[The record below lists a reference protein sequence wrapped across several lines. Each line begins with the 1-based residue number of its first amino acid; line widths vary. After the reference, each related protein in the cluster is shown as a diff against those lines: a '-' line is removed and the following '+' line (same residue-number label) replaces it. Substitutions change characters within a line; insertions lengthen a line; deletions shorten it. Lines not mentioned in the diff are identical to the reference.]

1 MFSVFP
7 YTSADELLEELVS
20 HLSEKRENNPL
31 TPLKVVVPSVHF
43 RDWLQIKLARKF
55 GICMGF
61 EFSMPQDFV
70 TEVFA
75 AAGIKKA
82 GEWSKRRLEWSVFEH
97 GRNFPGVGAAASVRD
112 RFAMARLV
120 ADRLDQYG
128 HFRPEMFEAWSQG
141 RGFLQKPEH
150 RAEEAWQR
158 DLWNNL
164 FEKFG
169 KDPGLIPQRLNNTVA
184 AAKLSE
190 AFRAV
195 TVIGS
200 GSLDPLLVET
210 LHVLSASGAGVDIRV
225 ILPCLGYLADIRKQN
240 QSGNLALPDS
250 SSDPEDFELG
260 AAVQNNPLLVSMARH
275 AVGAFVLIGENG
287 HQYENW
293 PDPGDLVDQSTPNTL
308 LKHIQQAVR
317 ANSEYTKVGGL
328 NADESLR
335 IHECYG
341 ARRELEVLR
350 DELLRA
356 FSEIEDLKPEDVLIA
371 VPSLDDYAP
380 LVPAVFHTK
389 ENPLPV
395 RLTELPASEGD
406 EVLEGLL
413 ALLELARGGRGRA
426 SEVLDLMQL
435 RAVREAL
442 GVGEDEAKL
451 EFLADKFR
459 DSGITQGF
467 AIGDEQPGDWEFS
480 INRLVAGEFFGPQE
494 PEQSPEGGFQLPVAD
509 SMGSNFSELETF
521 LQWLADLRSTLL
533 DWQTAAS
540 PGEWTERLKKAAA
553 ALLAGEDGRMSEA
566 DKILRFLSGL
576 AVTTPVDVAVILDWM
591 ESETDEANRR
601 ASISGATPF
610 GRLKQLHNTPCRVL
624 ALVGMQNDN
633 FPSRTK
639 SPSWDLLRAQPK
651 IWDRNARVDERQM
664 VLDAVLAPTERLIIT
679 ASTQN
684 IRTNKKQ
691 PFSTCVD
698 ELLAAAQKLG
708 VERKTLVLE
717 HPLQPFS
724 AKYFEPGSN
733 LPKPFGE
740 KVREIAIAANNNC
753 KAPLPFHKA
762 PFKDKEMPSVEITV
776 AQLAAFWRSPARG
789 YLKAQKID
797 LPLEEDDDTTL
808 DFSPVNLDSLQ
819 KWKLKNAILKE
830 QLSGIPNESRSKALA
845 AADRG
850 LPPGF
855 LAEIEWQVFQKMEA
869 IANEIKKAKPTD
881 RILEL
886 EISGC
891 RISCP
896 VQLSNDIV
904 FVGDCGKMKEARHFL
919 PYWLTA
925 LVAAA
930 SGLMGGLAI
939 FYEGDPVSE
948 LRSPVIDPEDAKKIL
963 KAVLDGYLQG
973 QHRPLR
979 FALEVSPVL
988 AMDSKKKPAEKLDE
1002 VIKTAFHKARTVW
1015 VNKGFGDS
1023 AVLGEGQSPAAM
1035 LAWRDADPFEDE
1047 EEWMEWALAISEPL
1061 ATWKK
1066 NSKKK

>member
-1 MFSVFP
+1 MFSVCP

-55 GICMGF
+55 GICMGI

-75 AAGIKKA
+75 EAGIKKA

-97 GRNFPGVGAAASVRD
+97 GRNFPGVGADASVRD

-158 DLWNNL
+158 DLWNKL
-164 FEKFG
+164 FEKFEN
-169 KDPGLIPQRLNNTVA
+169 DQGLLPQRLNNTEA
-184 AAKLSE
+184 AAKIRD

-200 GSLDPLLVET
+200 GSLDPLLMET
-210 LHVLSASGAGVDIRV
+210 LHVLSTSGVGVDIRV

-250 SSDPEDFELG
+250 SSDPEDFQLG
-260 AAVQNNPLLVSMARH
+260 AEVQNNPLLVSMARH

-293 PDPGDLVDQSTPNTL
+293 PDPGDLIEQSTSNTL
-308 LKHIQQAVR
+308 LKRIQQGVR
-317 ANSEYTKVGGL
+317 GNSEYAKVDAL
-328 NADESLR
+328 NADKSLR

-356 FSEIEDLKPEDVLIA
+356 FSEIEDLKPEEVLIA
-371 VPSLDDYAP
+371 VPSLEDYAP

-406 EVLEGLL
+406 EILEGLL
-413 ALLELARGGRGRA
+413 ALLDLARGGRGRA

-442 GVGEDEAKL
+442 GVGEDEEKV

-467 AIGDEQPGDWEFS
+467 AICDEQPGDWGFS
-480 INRLVAGEFFGPQE
+480 MNRLVAGEFFGPQE
-494 PEQSPEGGFQLPVAD
+494 PEQSPDGGFQLPVGD

-533 DWQTAAS
+533 DWQTAVS
-540 PGEWTERLKKAAA
+540 PSEWAERLKKAAA

-566 DKILRFLSGL
+566 DKILRFFSGL

-601 ASISGATPF
+601 ASVSGATPF

-664 VLDAVLAPTERLIIT
+664 FLDAVLAPTERLIIT

-698 ELLAAAQKLG
+698 ELLAVAVTLG
-708 VERKTLVLE
+708 VERKALVLE
-717 HPLQPFS
+717 HPLQSFS
-724 AKYFEPGSN
+724 KKYFEDAGNLQKPLGEGSAR
-733 LPKPFGE
+733 LAEKIHSAEKTKSPLWAGE
-740 KVREIAIAANNNC
+740 VGAT
-753 KAPLPFHKA
+753 
-762 PFKDKEMPSVEITV
+762 PSISDEITV
-776 AQLAAFWRSPARG
+776 ESLVAFWKDPAKAF
-789 YLKAQKID
+789 LKAQGIAI
-797 LPLEEDDDTTL
+797 PFEEDDDKEL
-808 DFSPVNLDSLQ
+808 DRAALSVNPLDS
-819 KWKLKNAILKE
+819 WKIKDAMMHEWIEGSGNMDLLKAKLCADRNLPPDSLGDKTWQSTLAVVEPIATQVANGKGDHLALEVPVEIEGWLLKITGSVLLNA
-830 QLSGIPNESRSKALA
+830 GADALIAYRAGKIDDAKYFLAPWIMANVAA
-845 AADRG
+845 AADHP
-850 LPPGF
+850 LPTLIFDETTDAGPKQKSSIPPVEALERLKMLVEGF
-855 LAEIEWQVFQKMEA
+855 
-869 IANEIKKAKPTD
+869 
-881 RILEL
+881 
-886 EISGC
+886 
-891 RISCP
+891 
-896 VQLSNDIV
+896 
-904 FVGDCGKMKEARHFL
+904 
-919 PYWLTA
+919 
-925 LVAAA
+925 
-930 SGLMGGLAI
+930 
-939 FYEGDPVSE
+939 
-948 LRSPVIDPEDAKKIL
+948 
-963 KAVLDGYLQG
+963 LQG
-973 QHRPLR
+973 QCRPLGY
-979 FALEVSPVL
+979 APITSDKLIQSE
-988 AMDSKKKPAEKLDE
+988 EKAASEWEKED
-1002 VIKTAFHKARTVW
+1002 
-1015 VNKGFGDS
+1015 KGHGG
-1023 AVLGEGQSPAAM
+1023 GEGQKDSSR
-1035 LAWRDADPFEDE
+1035 LAWRDRNPFENIDD
-1047 EEWMEWALAISEPL
+1047 WNAWKDAVAQPL
-1061 ATWKK
+1061 KTWGGF
-1066 NSKKK
+1066 

>member
-7 YTSADELLEELVS
+7 YTSADKLSEELIP
-20 HLSEKRENNPL
+20 HLSEKRESNPL

-43 RDWLQIKLARKF
+43 RDWLQMKLARKF
-55 GICMGF
+55 GICMGI

-82 GEWSKRRLEWSVFEH
+82 GEWSKRCLEWSVFEH
-97 GRNFPGVGAAASVRD
+97 GQNFPGVGAAASVRD

-128 HFRPEMFEAWSQG
+128 HFRPEMFEAWSQE
-141 RGFLQKPEH
+141 RAFLQKPDH
-150 RAEEAWQR
+150 RAEESWQR

-169 KDPGLIPQRLNNTVA
+169 KDPGLLPQRLNNTEA
-184 AAKLSE
+184 TAKLNE

-200 GSLDPLLVET
+200 GSLDPLLMET
-210 LHVLSASGAGVDIRV
+210 LHVLSASGVGVNIHV

-250 SSDPEDFELG
+250 SSDPEDFQLG
-260 AAVQNNPLLVSMARH
+260 AEVQNNPLLVSMARH

-293 PDPGDLVDQSTPNTL
+293 PDPGDLVEESTHNTL
-308 LKHIQQAVR
+308 LKRIQQAVR
-317 ANSEYTKVGGL
+317 ANSEYAKGDGL

-341 ARRELEVLR
+341 MRRELEVLR

-356 FSEIEDLKPEDVLIA
+356 FSDIEDLKPEDVLIA
-371 VPSLDDYAP
+371 VPSLEDYAP

-413 ALLELARGGRGRA
+413 ALLDLARGGRGRA

-442 GVGEDEAKL
+442 GVGEDEEKV

-494 PEQSPEGGFQLPVAD
+494 PEQSAEGGFQLPVAD

-533 DWQTAAS
+533 DWQTAVS
-540 PGEWTERLKKAAA
+540 PSEWAERLKKAAA
-553 ALLAGEDGRMSEA
+553 ALLAGQDARMSEA

-591 ESETDEANRR
+591 ESETAEANRR

-664 VLDAVLAPTERLIIT
+664 FLDAVLAPTERLIIT

-698 ELLAAAQKLG
+698 ELLAAAQILG
-708 VERKTLVLE
+708 VERKALVLE

-724 AKYFEPGSN
+724 KKYFKNGN
-733 LPKPFGE
+733 MLKKPLGRAPASLAEKIHCAEKTKSPLWSGE
-740 KVREIAIAANNNC
+740 VGEHLADRDEIS
-753 KAPLPFHKA
+753 L
-762 PFKDKEMPSVEITV
+762 EGLV
-776 AQLAAFWRSPARG
+776 AFWKDPAKA
-789 YLKAQKID
+789 YLKAQGIAVPFD
-797 LPLEEDDDTTL
+797 EDDDKEL
-808 DFSPVNLDSLQ
+808 DRAMLSANSLDS
-819 KWKLKNAILKE
+819 WKIKDAMMHALIEGSGNMDLLKANLRADRELPPDSLGEKTWESTKSDVESIATEVAKEKGRHLELVVDLEVQGRIYKITGSVLLNASADALIAYRAGKIDDAKDFLEPWIKANLANAGGKSLPTLIFDEASNGVPKPKVAILQAE
-830 QLSGIPNESRSKALA
+830 ALEC
-845 AADRG
+845 
-850 LPPGF
+850 LKTLVEGF
-855 LAEIEWQVFQKMEA
+855 
-869 IANEIKKAKPTD
+869 
-881 RILEL
+881 
-886 EISGC
+886 
-891 RISCP
+891 
-896 VQLSNDIV
+896 
-904 FVGDCGKMKEARHFL
+904 
-919 PYWLTA
+919 
-925 LVAAA
+925 
-930 SGLMGGLAI
+930 
-939 FYEGDPVSE
+939 
-948 LRSPVIDPEDAKKIL
+948 
-963 KAVLDGYLQG
+963 LQG
-973 QHRPLR
+973 QCRPLGY
-979 FALEVSPVL
+979 APITSDKLIQSE
-988 AMDSKKKPAEKLDE
+988 EKAATEWEKED
-1002 VIKTAFHKARTVW
+1002 
-1015 VNKGFGDS
+1015 KGHGG
-1023 AVLGEGQSPAAM
+1023 GEGQKDSSR
-1035 LAWRDADPFEDE
+1035 LAWRDRNPFENIDD
-1047 EEWMEWALAISEPL
+1047 WNAWKDAVAQPFK
-1061 ATWKK
+1061 TWGGF
-1066 NSKKK
+1066 

>member
-1 MFSVFP
+1 MFSVCP

-55 GICMGF
+55 CICMGF

-75 AAGIKKA
+75 EAGIKKA

-97 GRNFPGVGAAASVRD
+97 GQNFPGVGADASVRD

-128 HFRPEMFEAWSQG
+128 HFRPEMLEAWSQG

-260 AAVQNNPLLVSMARH
+260 AEVQNNPLLVSMARH

-293 PDPGDLVDQSTPNTL
+293 PDPDNFEQSTPDTL
-308 LKHIQQAVR
+308 LKHIQQGVR
-317 ANSEYTKVGGL
+317 GNSEYAKVDGL

-356 FSEIEDLKPEDVLIA
+356 FSDIEDLKPEDVLIA

-442 GVGEDEAKL
+442 GVGEDEEKL

-480 INRLVAGEFFGPQE
+480 MNRLVAGEFFGSQE
-494 PEQSPEGGFQLPVAD
+494 PEQSAEGGFQLPVAD

-521 LQWLADLRSTLL
+521 LQWLVDLRSTLL

-540 PGEWTERLKKAAA
+540 PGEWAERLKKAAA

-610 GRLKQLHNTPCRVL
+610 GRFKQLHNTPCRVL

-664 VLDAVLAPTERLIIT
+664 FLDAVLAPTERLIIT

-708 VERKTLVLE
+708 VERKALVLE

-724 AKYFEPGSN
+724 KKYFKNGDT
-733 LPKPFGE
+733 LKKPLGRAQASLAEKIHCAEKTKSPLWSGKLGE
-740 KVREIAIAANNNC
+740 
-753 KAPLPFHKA
+753 
-762 PFKDKEMPSVEITV
+762 
-776 AQLAAFWRSPARG
+776 QLADRDEISLESLVAFWKDPAKA
-789 YLKAQKID
+789 YLKAQGIAVPFD
-797 LPLEEDDDTTL
+797 EDDDREL
-808 DFSPVNLDSLQ
+808 DRAMLSANSLDS
-819 KWKLKNAILKE
+819 WKIKDAMMHALIEGSGNMDLLKANLRADRELPPDSLGEKTWESTKSDVEPIATEVAKEKGRHLELVVDVEVQGRIYKVTGSVLLNSSADALIAYRAGKIDDAKDFLEPWIKANLANAGGKSLPTLIFDEASNGVPKPKVAILQAE
-830 QLSGIPNESRSKALA
+830 ALECL
-845 AADRG
+845 RT
-850 LPPGF
+850 LVEGF
-855 LAEIEWQVFQKMEA
+855 
-869 IANEIKKAKPTD
+869 
-881 RILEL
+881 
-886 EISGC
+886 
-891 RISCP
+891 
-896 VQLSNDIV
+896 
-904 FVGDCGKMKEARHFL
+904 
-919 PYWLTA
+919 
-925 LVAAA
+925 
-930 SGLMGGLAI
+930 
-939 FYEGDPVSE
+939 
-948 LRSPVIDPEDAKKIL
+948 
-963 KAVLDGYLQG
+963 LQG
-973 QHRPLR
+973 QCRPLGY
-979 FALEVSPVL
+979 APITSDKLIQSE
-988 AMDSKKKPAEKLDE
+988 EKAATEWERED
-1002 VIKTAFHKARTVW
+1002 
-1015 VNKGFGDS
+1015 KGHGG
-1023 AVLGEGQSPAAM
+1023 GEGQKDSSR
-1035 LAWRDADPFEDE
+1035 LAWRDRNPFENIDD
-1047 EEWMEWALAISEPL
+1047 WNAWKDAVAQPL
-1061 ATWKK
+1061 KTWGGF
-1066 NSKKK
+1066 

>member
-1 MFSVFP
+1 MLSIFP
-7 YTSADELLEELVS
+7 YSSADDLLEDLIS
-20 HLSEKRENNPL
+20 HLSGKREGNPL
-31 TPLKVVVPSVHF
+31 APLKVVVPSVHF
-43 RDWLQIKLARKF
+43 RDWLQIKLAREL

-61 EFSMPQDFV
+61 EFSTPQIFV
-70 TEVFA
+70 NEVFE

-82 GEWSKRRLEWSVFEH
+82 VEWSKRRLEWSVFEH
-97 GRNFPGVGAAASVRD
+97 GRNFPGVGPDASVRD

-128 HFRPEMFEAWSQG
+128 HFRPEMLEAWSQG

-158 DLWNNL
+158 DLWSKL

-169 KDPGLIPQRLNNTVA
+169 NDQGLLPQRLNNGEA
-184 AAKLSE
+184 AAKLRD

-200 GSLDPLLVET
+200 GSLDPLLMET
-210 LHVLSASGAGVDIRV
+210 LHVLSTSGVGVDIRV

-240 QSGNLALPDS
+240 QSGNLDLPDS

-260 AAVQNNPLLVSMARH
+260 AEVQNNPLLVSMARH
-275 AVGAFVLIGENG
+275 AVGAFVLIGEKG

-293 PDPGDLVDQSTPNTL
+293 PDPGDLIEQSTPDTL
-308 LKHIQQAVR
+308 LKHIQHGVR
-317 ANSEYTKVGGL
+317 GNISYEKVDAL
-328 NADESLR
+328 NADKSLR

-480 INRLVAGEFFGPQE
+480 TNRLVAGEFFGPQE
-494 PEQSPEGGFQLPVAD
+494 PEQSAGSGFQLPVAD

-521 LQWLADLRSTLL
+521 LQWLVDLRSTLL
-533 DWQTAAS
+533 DWQTAAA
-540 PGEWTERLKKAAA
+540 PGEWTDRLRKAAA
-553 ALLAGEDGRMSEA
+553 ALLAGQDARMGEA

-601 ASISGATPF
+601 APISGATPF

-664 VLDAVLAPTERLIIT
+664 FLDAVLAPTERLIIT

-708 VERKTLVLE
+708 VERKALVLE

-724 AKYFEPGSN
+724 KKYFKNGDT
-733 LPKPFGE
+733 LKKPLGRAQASLAEKIHCAEKTKSPLWSGKVGE
-740 KVREIAIAANNNC
+740 
-753 KAPLPFHKA
+753 
-762 PFKDKEMPSVEITV
+762 
-776 AQLAAFWRSPARG
+776 QLADRDEISLESLLAFWKDPAKA
-789 YLKAQKID
+789 YLKAQGIAVPFD
-797 LPLEEDDDTTL
+797 EDDDREL
-808 DFSPVNLDSLQ
+808 DRAMLSANSLDS
-819 KWKLKNAILKE
+819 WKIKDAMMQALIEGSGNMDLIKANLRADRALPPDSLGEKTWESKKSDVEPVATEVVKEKGRHLELVVGVEVQGRIYKVTGSVLLNASADALIAYRAGKIDDAKDFLE
-830 QLSGIPNESRSKALA
+830 PWIKANLA
-845 AADRG
+845 ASTGQQLRTIIFDEKTSG
-850 LPPGF
+850 YPD
-855 LAEIEWQVFQKMEA
+855 QKA
-869 IANEIKKAKPTD
+869 PIP
-881 RILEL
+881 
-886 EISGC
+886 S
-891 RISCP
+891 
-896 VQLSNDIV
+896 V
-904 FVGDCGKMKEARHFL
+904 EAREHL
-919 PYWLTA
+919 KK
-925 LVAAA
+925 LV
-930 SGLMGGLAI
+930 
-939 FYEGDPVSE
+939 EGF
-948 LRSPVIDPEDAKKIL
+948 
-963 KAVLDGYLQG
+963 LQG
-973 QHRPLR
+973 QCRPLGYAPITSDKLIQSEER
-979 FALEVSPVL
+979 AATEW
-988 AMDSKKKPAEKLDE
+988 EKED
-1002 VIKTAFHKARTVW
+1002 
-1015 VNKGFGDS
+1015 KGNGG
-1023 AVLGEGQSPAAM
+1023 GEGQKDSSR
-1035 LAWRDADPFEDE
+1035 LAWRDRNPFENIGD
-1047 EEWMEWALAISEPL
+1047 WNVWKDAVAQPL
-1061 ATWKK
+1061 KTWGGF
-1066 NSKKK
+1066 

>member
-1 MFSVFP
+1 MPSVFP
-7 YTSADELLEELVS
+7 YTSANDLLEELVS
-20 HLSEKRENNPL
+20 HLSEKRANSPL

-43 RDWLQIKLARKF
+43 RDWLQIQLAREL
-55 GICMGF
+55 GICMGI

-75 AAGIKKA
+75 VADIPKA
-82 GEWSKRRLEWSVFEH
+82 RKWSKRCLEWLVFEH
-97 GRNFPGVGAAASVRD
+97 GQNFPGVGAAASVRD

-128 HFRPEMFEAWSQG
+128 HFRPEMFEAWSQE
-141 RGFLQKPEH
+141 RAFLQKPDH

-158 DLWNNL
+158 DLWSNL
-164 FEKFG
+164 YEKFG
-169 KDPGLIPQRLNNTVA
+169 NTPGLLPQLLNDPA
-184 AAKLSE
+184 AAEKLSK
-190 AFRAV
+190 AFSAV

-200 GSLDPLLVET
+200 GSLDPLLMKT
-210 LHVLSASGAGVDIRV
+210 LWVLSARGVEVDIRV
-225 ILPCLGYLADIRKQN
+225 ILPCIGYLADIRKRNQN
-240 QSGNLALPDS
+240 ENLAMPDS
-250 SSDPEDFELG
+250 SSDPENFELG
-260 AAVQNNPLLVSMARH
+260 AEVQNNPLLVSMARH
-275 AVGAFVLIGENG
+275 AVGTFVLIGENG
-287 HQYENW
+287 DQYENW
-293 PDPGDLVDQSTPNTL
+293 PDPLDLVTESNPDTL
-308 LKHIQQAVR
+308 LKRIQHGVR
-317 ANSEYTKVGGL
+317 ANSEYANVNGL

-335 IHECYG
+335 IHACYG
-341 ARRELEVLR
+341 PRRELEVLR

-356 FSEIEDLKPEDVLIA
+356 FSDIKDLKPEDVLIA

-380 LVPAVFHTK
+380 LVSAVFHTK

-395 RLTELPASEGD
+395 RLTKLPASEGD
-406 EVLEGLL
+406 EILEGLL
-413 ALLELARGGRGRA
+413 ALLDLARGGRGRA
-426 SEVLDLMQL
+426 SEVLDLIQL

-442 GVGEDEAKL
+442 GVGEDEEKV
-451 EFLADKFR
+451 EFLADKLR
-459 DSGITQGF
+459 ESGITQGF
-467 AIGDEQPGDWEFS
+467 ADSLQPGSWDFAGD
-480 INRLVAGEFFGPQE
+480 RLVAGMFFGPQE
-494 PEQSPEGGFQLPVAD
+494 PDPEATIGFQLPVAD
-509 SMGSNFSELETF
+509 SMGANFSESEIFLEWFT
-521 LQWLADLRSTLL
+521 ALRSTLKE
-533 DWQTAAS
+533 WQKPVIPREWSERLRTAA
-540 PGEWTERLKKAAA
+540 G
-553 ALLAGEDGRMSEA
+553 ALLKGEEERMGAANS
-566 DKILRFLSGL
+566 ILKFLAEL
-576 AVTTPVDVAVILDWM
+576 EVATPVDVAVILDWM
-591 ESETDEANRR
+591 ASEVEEGNRR
-601 ASISGATPF
+601 APISGATPF

-633 FPSRTK
+633 FPSRTN

-651 IWDRNARVDERQM
+651 IWDRNARVDDRQM
-664 VLDAVLAPTERLIIT
+664 FLDAVLAPTERLIIT

-698 ELLAAAQKLG
+698 ELLAVAATLG
-708 VERKTLVLE
+708 VERKALVLE

-733 LPKPFGE
+733 LLKPFGE
-740 KVREIAIAANNNC
+740 KVREIAIAANTNC
-753 KAPLPFHKA
+753 KAPLPFHIA

-830 QLSGIPNESRSKALA
+830 QFSGIPNESRSKALA

-855 LAEIEWQVFQKMEA
+855 LAESEWQVFQKMEA

-948 LRSPVIDPEDAKKIL
+948 SRFPGIDPEDAEKIL

-979 FALEVSPVL
+979 FALEVSPIL
-988 AMDSKKKPAEKLDE
+988 LMDSKKTPAEKLDE
-1002 VIKTAFHKARTVW
+1002 VIKTAFRKARTAW
-1015 VNKGFGDS
+1015 VKKGYGDS

-1035 LAWRDADPFEDE
+1035 LAWRDADPFENE
-1047 EEWMEWALAISEPL
+1047 EEWTEWALAISEPL

-1066 NSKKK
+1066 SSKKK

>member
-1 MFSVFP
+1 MLSVFP
-7 YTSADELLEELVS
+7 DTSADELLENLVS
-20 HLSEKRENNPL
+20 HLSEKRAKSPL
-31 TPLKVVVPSVHF
+31 TPVKVVVPSVYF

-55 GICMGF
+55 GICMGI

-82 GEWSKRRLEWSVFEH
+82 GEWSKRCLEWSVFEH
-97 GRNFPGVGAAASVRD
+97 GQNFPGVGADASVRD
-112 RFAMARLV
+112 RFAMAKLV

-128 HFRPEMFEAWSQG
+128 HFRPEMLEAWSQG

-150 RAEEAWQR
+150 RPEEAWQR
-158 DLWNNL
+158 DLWSNL
-164 FEKFG
+164 YEKFG
-169 KDPGLIPQRLNNTVA
+169 NDPGLLPRRLDNTDVA
-184 AAKLSE
+184 SKLIE

-200 GSLDPLLVET
+200 GSLDPLLMET
-210 LHVLSASGAGVDIRV
+210 LRMLSVSGVRVAVHV
-225 ILPCLGYLADIRKQN
+225 ILPCLGYLADIRQRN
-240 QSGNLALPDS
+240 RSGNLALPDS
-250 SSDPEDFELG
+250 SSDPENFEIG
-260 AAVQNNPLLVSMARH
+260 VEVQNNPLLVSMARH

-287 HQYENW
+287 DQYENW
-293 PDPGDLVDQSTPNTL
+293 PDPGDLVTESTPNTL
-308 LKHIQQAVR
+308 LERIQNGVR
-317 ANSEYTKVGGL
+317 ANSEYAKVVGL
-328 NADESLR
+328 NADDSLR

-341 ARRELEVLR
+341 IRRELEVLR

-356 FSEIEDLKPEDVLIA
+356 FSDIEDLKPEDVLIA

-380 LVPAVFHTK
+380 LVSAVFYTK

-406 EVLEGLL
+406 EILEGLL

-442 GVGEDEAKL
+442 GVGDDEEKL

-459 DSGITQGF
+459 ASGITQGF
-467 AIGDEQPGDWEFS
+467 EIGDERPGAWEFS
-480 INRLVAGEFFGPQE
+480 MNRLVAGVFFGPQE
-494 PEQSPEGGFQLPVAD
+494 PEQSGEGGFQLPVAD
-509 SMGSNFSELETF
+509 SMGANFPETETL
-521 LQWLADLRSTLL
+521 LQWLSDVRSTLI
-533 DWQTAAS
+533 DWKTAAT
-540 PGEWTERLKKAAA
+540 PREWAERLRMTAA
-553 ALLAGEDGRMSEA
+553 ALLAGEDGRMGEA

-576 AVTTPVDVAVILDWM
+576 DVTTLVDVAVILDWM

-601 ASISGATPF
+601 APISGATPF

-633 FPSRTK
+633 FPSRTTA
-639 SPSWDLLRAQPK
+639 PSWDLLRAQPK

-664 VLDAVLAPTERLIIT
+664 FLDAVLAPTERLIIT

-698 ELLAAAQKLG
+698 ELLAAAQILG
-708 VERKTLVLE
+708 VEHEALVLE

-724 AKYFEPGSN
+724 TKYFEPESKLG
-733 LPKPFGE
+733 KPFGN
-740 KVREIAIAANNNC
+740 KVREIAIAANNNI
-753 KAPLPFHKA
+753 KDPLPFHTA
-762 PFKDKEMPSVEITV
+762 TSPEETQPLLEITV
-776 AQLAAFWRSPARG
+776 AQLAAFWKSPARG

-797 LPLEEDDDTTL
+797 LPMEEEDDTTL

-855 LAEIEWQVFQKMEA
+855 LAESEWQVFQKMEA

-886 EISGC
+886 ELSGC

-979 FALEVSPVL
+979 FALETSQSLLGNKKISPS
-988 AMDSKKKPAEKLDE
+988 DFSN
-1002 VIKTAFHKARTVW
+1002 ARTVW
-1015 VNKGFGDS
+1015 MKTGYGDS
-1023 AVLGEGQSPAAM
+1023 SVPGEGQSPAAM
-1035 LAWRDADPFEDE
+1035 LAWRDTDPFADE
-1047 EEWMEWALAISEPL
+1047 KEWMEWALAISQPL

-1066 NSKKK
+1066 SSKKK